1 MKSSTCELSEA
12 KLSGVEPG
20 EAKTNTKSG
29 RKEVREEGKK
39 KGNRKK
45 RHEEMQRE
53 RKKTAKKAARK
64 NVETRKWK
72 TKREQC
78 ARRVSGSCCD

>member
-39 KGNRKK
+39 KENRKK
-45 RHEEMQRE
+45 RHEEMQKE
-53 RKKTAKKAARK
+53 RKKPERK
-64 NVETRKWK
+64 RQG
-72 TKREQC
+72 RI
-78 ARRVSGSCCD
+78 